1 METTHNVN
9 NTFGPGNAN
18 ACTVQWQVK
27 KVCKGDESLEGEA
40 HGG

>member
-1 METTHNVN
+1 METTHNIN
-9 NTFGPGNAN
+9 STFGPGNAN

-27 KVCKGDESLEGEA
+27 KFSKGNESLEGEA